1 VNPFVSRI
9 TGNSWIVPV
18 SALSLVL
25 GFMMTVAW
33 MNESN
38 RVERL
43 NRIGSDSVQ
52 RWVSGNLNV
61 LEENKKITEEVTKL
75 REDNTKLQN
84 AVASQTGSSKV
95 LNEGLQEAKTLAG
108 LTEVE
113 GPGITITLRDSTKP
127 GPPGVASIDA
137 IIHDGDVLR
146 VVNELWA
153 AGAEAISVNKHRV
166 AGRTSFRCV
175 GPVIHV
181 DGVPISSPV
190 VIKAIGDPET
200 LTGGVN
206 IRLGVLDEI
215 RAFDDPNMVEIT
227 TFQLARLPA
236 FAGSTKFDY
245 AKVPKDKK

>member
-9 TGNSWIVPV
+9 TGNNWIIPV

-25 GFMMTVAW
+25 GFMMTLAW

-38 RVERL
+38 RLERL

-52 RWVSGNLNV
+52 RWVTGNFDV
-61 LEENKKITEEVTKL
+61 LEENKKVTEEVDKL
-75 REDNTKLQN
+75 RKENTKLQN

-95 LNEGLQEAKTLAG
+95 LNEGLQEAKTLAA

-113 GPGITITLRDSTKP
+113 GPGITVTLRDSTKQAP
-127 GPPGVASIDA
+127 SGMDPMNYL
-137 IIHDGDVLR
+137 IHDGDVLR

-166 AGRTSFRCV
+166 ASRSSFTCV

-190 VIKAIGDPET
+190 IVKAIGDPDT
-200 LTGGVN
+200 LVGG
-206 IRLGVLDEI
+206 ISFSSGVLAELRNSD
-215 RAFDDPNMVEIT
+215 ANMAEVT

-236 FAGSTKFDY
+236 FAGSTKFQY
-245 AKVPKDKK
+245 AQVPKDKK